1 MFSFSV
7 SFLPGATDRAAEPF
21 LSGIHCTCLGI
32 VGKNSYVADGLYSQP
47 ESFIRAT
54 PRDEADFT
62 RDCRN
67 RSGSLFQAEH
77 KAT

>member
-1 MFSFSV
+1 MFLFSV
-7 SFLPGATDRAAEPF
+7 LFLPDATERAAEPF

-32 VGKNSYVADGLYSQP
+32 VGKNSHVADDLCSQP

-54 PRDEADFT
+54 PRDEADFA

-77 KAT
+77 KAV